1 MLLMRAGAD
10 ADATRL
16 LDRAIR
22 SFNVN
27 PKRGLKFVTGPSGMV
42 EPGDASGLADFL
54 LTTRGLNKEKVSVQ
68 KPRCRVA
75 FGG

>member
-1 MLLMRAGAD
+1 VLRYVKA
-10 ADATRL
+10 L

-54 LTTRGLNKEKVSVQ
+54 LTTRGLNKEKVSAQ
-68 KPRCRVA
+68 KLRCVWGKH
-75 FGG
+75 FFQQEL